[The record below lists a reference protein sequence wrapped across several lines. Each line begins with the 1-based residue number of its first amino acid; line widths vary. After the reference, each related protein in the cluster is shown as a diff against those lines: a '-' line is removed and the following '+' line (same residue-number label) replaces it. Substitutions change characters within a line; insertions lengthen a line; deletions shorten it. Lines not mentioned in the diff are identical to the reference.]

1 MVLNTRN
8 SSIGSIGSI
17 MASWKKYFSAVPSQ
31 TKLNQKLSQ
40 SSGTSG
46 TSAGTGAKYSSYL
59 PEVYSGAPNR
69 VERYIQYEQMDL
81 DSEISKGLDILA
93 DYSVQNYEA
102 GTEPFQLTFNGEM
115 TETEIKILKDML
127 HQWCKLNKWQ
137 QRLWRSFRNTIK
149 YGDQIFI
156 RDPET
161 FKLIWIDPAKVEKII
176 VNEDKG
182 KSAEQYVIKDI
193 DLNLQAL
200 VGSNML
206 IHDQYSF
213 PGGYPRSS
221 NPAAGAGTINYGIS
235 SSPGGRT
242 SRFDLQQNELAV
254 DATHVVHLSLSE
266 GMDSQ
271 WPFGTSILE
280 SIYKVYKQKDLLEDC
295 ILIYR
300 VVRAPERRVFYID
313 TGSLSGPRAQQV
325 IERMK
330 NEIYQRRIP
339 NRTGGGQCLDLN
351 TQIPL
356 LDGRS
361 LSLSDLI
368 TEFNAGKTNWAYS
381 TDTKTGH
388 IVPGVISWA
397 GITRKNTQVIKLTLD
412 NGSTLI
418 VTPDHKIPILGKGDV
433 QAQYIEINKDSLI
446 SFNTR
451 FESINGNNNRT
462 DPQYHQIFNHS
473 IKNWMFTHRMVA
485 NYFKSIGIHNEL
497 IYDQRFVNERKSVIH
512 HVDYNKHNNSP
523 ENLAFMSGVDHFK
536 LHANTYSNWWNSL
549 TETQRTEYK
558 QKNADA
564 VRAAYA
570 SNPELGIK
578 LSNSIKLA
586 HKNDPTIRDRMS
598 VSSVKNWKRLK
609 ESLMYLDF
617 ITKKSEYRS
626 AYLKLHPE
634 EKIQNQSNVF
644 DEYMLSKCVDTVV
657 RVGSNSKAVCNALS
671 TDVLFMDHYKT
682 LNAPIDGRLAKF
694 NFDKFSKDTLVK
706 LVKAF
711 GYTSWSNFTAS
722 FGHNIQKST
731 LKISFDQRHISIL
744 VDMVKKDPALSKSLL
759 PNLLNTNREFINLLA
774 EKNKNKRGNANV
786 NNITLSTVNTMLSTF
801 GYNGWNDF
809 KSKAMQYNHKI
820 VSIEW
825 LEDTRD
831 TGTITIDGNEIYHGH
846 HNFATDSGV
855 FVCNSILDA
864 AYSPIAINEDF
875 FLAQNS
881 EGKGTRIETL
891 PGGENL
897 GQIDDLKYF
906 NNKLIRG
913 LGIPSSYLPTGPED
927 GQTQWQDGK
936 VGTAYIQELRFAKV
950 CQRLQNLTTPEL
962 DREFKLYL
970 KYRGI
975 EIESDTFELK
985 MWEPQSFGQYR
996 QMALDNEQIA
1006 VFSSLIQTE
1015 AAKYISKRYALKRYL
1030 RWSDEDILE
1039 NEKLWKEENAKKV
1052 KDKTGETVSSE
1063 SQPGLSTIGVRAPTD
1078 AELAGTEP
1086 EPTGETPAPEAG
1098 APAGP
1103 TTSAVAPEAGAGAL
1117 GPPPGA

>member
-1 MVLNTRN
+1 
-8 SSIGSIGSI
+8 

-102 GTEPFQLTFNGEM
+102 GAEPFQLTFNDEM

-254 DATHVVHLSLSE
+254 NATHVVHLSLSE

-339 NRTGGGQCLDLN
+339 NRTGGGQ
-351 TQIPL
+351 
-356 LDGRS
+356 
-361 LSLSDLI
+361 
-368 TEFNAGKTNWAYS
+368 
-381 TDTKTGH
+381 
-388 IVPGVISWA
+388 
-397 GITRKNTQVIKLTLD
+397 
-412 NGSTLI
+412 
-418 VTPDHKIPILGKGDV
+418 
-433 QAQYIEINKDSLI
+433 
-446 SFNTR
+446 
-451 FESINGNNNRT
+451 
-462 DPQYHQIFNHS
+462 
-473 IKNWMFTHRMVA
+473 
-485 NYFKSIGIHNEL
+485 
-497 IYDQRFVNERKSVIH
+497 
-512 HVDYNKHNNSP
+512 
-523 ENLAFMSGVDHFK
+523 
-536 LHANTYSNWWNSL
+536 
-549 TETQRTEYK
+549 
-558 QKNADA
+558 
-564 VRAAYA
+564 
-570 SNPELGIK
+570 
-578 LSNSIKLA
+578 
-586 HKNDPTIRDRMS
+586 
-598 VSSVKNWKRLK
+598 
-609 ESLMYLDF
+609 
-617 ITKKSEYRS
+617 
-626 AYLKLHPE
+626 
-634 EKIQNQSNVF
+634 
-644 DEYMLSKCVDTVV
+644 
-657 RVGSNSKAVCNALS
+657 
-671 TDVLFMDHYKT
+671 
-682 LNAPIDGRLAKF
+682 
-694 NFDKFSKDTLVK
+694 
-706 LVKAF
+706 
-711 GYTSWSNFTAS
+711 
-722 FGHNIQKST
+722 
-731 LKISFDQRHISIL
+731 
-744 VDMVKKDPALSKSLL
+744 
-759 PNLLNTNREFINLLA
+759 
-774 EKNKNKRGNANV
+774 
-786 NNITLSTVNTMLSTF
+786 
-801 GYNGWNDF
+801 
-809 KSKAMQYNHKI
+809 
-820 VSIEW
+820 
-825 LEDTRD
+825 
-831 TGTITIDGNEIYHGH
+831 
-846 HNFATDSGV
+846 
-855 FVCNSILDA
+855 SILDA

-950 CQRLQNLTTPEL
+950 CQRLQNLMTPEL

-985 MWEPQSFGQYR
+985 MREPQSFSQYR

-1030 RWSDEDILE
+1030 GWSDEDILE